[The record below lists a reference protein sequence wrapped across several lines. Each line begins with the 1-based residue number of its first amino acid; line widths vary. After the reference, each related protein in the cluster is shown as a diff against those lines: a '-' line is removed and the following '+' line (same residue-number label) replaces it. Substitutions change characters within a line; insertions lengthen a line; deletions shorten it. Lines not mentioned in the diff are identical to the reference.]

1 MWLLFNIVDDSQKIS
16 ELSTNFKEEKQ
27 RRKHLENK
35 LTQIQEEFN
44 DIKSA
49 NETLERVGEI

>member
-1 MWLLFNIVDDSQKIS
+1 LFDIVDDSQKIS
-16 ELSTNFKEEKQ
+16 EQSTNFKEEKQ
-27 RRKHLENK
+27 RRKHFENK

-49 NETLERVGEI
+49 NETLGRVGEI